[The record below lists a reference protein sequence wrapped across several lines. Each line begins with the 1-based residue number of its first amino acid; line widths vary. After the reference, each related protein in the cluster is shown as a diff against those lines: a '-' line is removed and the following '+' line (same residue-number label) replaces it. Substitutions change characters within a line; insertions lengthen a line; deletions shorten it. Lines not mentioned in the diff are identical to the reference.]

1 MMLWGIRWRL
11 TLWNAAILAALFGL
25 FCAVMLYLVH
35 GHLQSQADQWMTEE
49 LHELNEDVNLTRDT
63 GHLQERL
70 EKRYAVHPHLHFR
83 IMTEQGD
90 TLFLSRFLK
99 NVTLPIP
106 NRIAELRGPQF
117 EDLELGE
124 LGEHRLLSMAM
135 RDGEA
140 RPLLLQVVAP
150 KTALTR
156 EFDWYL
162 GTVLA
167 AVPIAL
173 VVAIAT
179 GYGLARQAL
188 SPVDQMVA
196 TAERI
201 SVERLEERLAVRN
214 PRDELGRLA
223 TTLNAMFDRLHRSV
237 DQMRRFTSDAA
248 HELRSPIAALRTE
261 AEVMLRSPREP
272 DVYRRVVQQTADETA
287 RLTELVNQLLT
298 LSRHDAGQVPPLE
311 ETIRVDL
318 VMLDVAER
326 LRSRAVER
334 GLTLEIQPLPAWLML
349 GDDILLSQLFYNL
362 LDNAVKYTPAGGTI
376 RVWGHVYGTDLVLG
390 IQDSGIGIGEEDRRK
405 IFERFYRVDPSQ
417 NGDRGG
423 AGLGLAI
430 CRAIVET
437 HRGEIEVTSVP
448 SEGSCFQVTL
458 PGQIDRDPLV
468 LDDESLAGVLEA
480 PGEDA

>member
-1 MMLWGIRWRL
+1 MRVWGIRWRL

-25 FCAVMLYLVH
+25 FCMVMLYLVH

-49 LHELNEDVNLTRDT
+49 LHELNEDVNLTHDT
-63 GHLQERL
+63 AHLQQRL
-70 EKRYAVHPHLHFR
+70 EKRYAVHAHLHFR
-83 IMTEQGD
+83 ILTEEGK
-90 TLFLSRFLK
+90 TLFLSRFLT
-99 NVTLPIP
+99 NITLPIP
-106 NRIAELRGPQF
+106 SGIAQMRGPRF
-117 EDLELGE
+117 EDVELGE
-124 LGEHRLLSMAM
+124 LGDYRLLSMAM
-135 RDGEA
+135 RDGES

-150 KTALTR
+150 KTALAR

-167 AVPIAL
+167 AIPIAL
-173 VVAIAT
+173 LVAIAT

-201 SVERLEERLAVRN
+201 SVERLDQRLVVRN
-214 PRDELGRLA
+214 SKDELGRLA
-223 TTLNAMFDRLHRSV
+223 ITLNAMFDRLHRSV

-272 DVYRRVVQQTADETA
+272 EVYRRVVQQTADEAT

-318 VMLDVAER
+318 VLLDVVER
-326 LRSRAVER
+326 FRSRAAER
-334 GLTLEIQPLPAWLML
+334 QIALETGTLPAWLL
-349 GDDILLSQLFYNL
+349 IGDDILLSQLFYNL
-362 LDNAVKYTPAGGTI
+362 IDNALKYTLAGGTV
-376 RVWGHVYGTDLVLG
+376 RVWGHVYGSDLVIG
-390 IQDSGIGIGEEDRRK
+390 VQDTGIGISDVDQRK

-423 AGLGLAI
+423 AGLGLSI

-437 HRGEIEVTSVP
+437 HRGQIEVASVP
-448 SEGSCFQVTL
+448 GEGSCFQITL
-458 PGQIDRDPLV
+458 PGQIDRDPLL
-468 LDDESLAGVLEA
+468 LDDGVTPLASSL
-480 PGEDA
+480 GEPA